1 MFENSLRLVEECGLT
16 FLHVFPYSA
25 RAGTPA
31 ARMPQ
36 VAGTLRRERAARLRA
51 AGDAARQR
59 FFADR
64 IGRDSR
70 VLVEKS
76 GDGSAN
82 GHCEHFAPVRLQEAA
97 AAGAL
102 VTARITGAT
111 DSELIGRLAA

>member
-1 MFENSLRLVEECGLT
+1 MFENSLRLIEECGLT

-25 RAGTPA
+25 RSGTPA

-36 VAGTLRRERAARLRA
+36 VAGVLRRERAAHLRS
-51 AGDAARQR
+51 AGDAARRR
-59 FFADR
+59 FFASR

-76 GDGSAN
+76 GDGSAG

-97 AAGAL
+97 PTVGTV
-102 VTARITGAT
+102 VTARITSAT
-111 DSELIGRLAA
+111 GSELVGRVV